1 MGLCVL
7 LCALVGRFTAVV
19 VVFTA
24 VDLVFTS
31 VDLVFTA
38 VVVNR
43 GKAAFPTPEATEWRR

>member
-7 LCALVGRFTAVV
+7 LSALVGRFTAVGL
-19 VVFTA
+19 VFTA
-24 VDLVFTS
+24 VDSVFTA

-43 GKAAFPTPEATEWRR
+43 GKPAFPTPEATEWRR